1 MGTIALVLGAV
12 ALVLGGSAVGIA
24 LTHAGPTG
32 ATGSAGAQGTQ
43 GAQGPPG
50 TNGING
56 TNGTNG
62 TNGSQGAPGVP
73 ATKLWGVV
81 TGAGAIL
88 YSSGVV
94 TAGENA
100 TATYAVEFNQS
111 IASCAIL
118 VSLAGSSAGSATWQ
132 YSGESGAAAWAHVYT
147 WSASGAATAS
157 SFSIAVLC

>member
-1 MGTIALVLGAV
+1 MGLGAIAIALGVIAI
-12 ALVLGGSAVGIA
+12 VLGGSAVGIA

-32 ATGSAGAQGTQ
+32 ATGVPGARGST
-43 GAQGPPG
+43 G

-56 TNGTNG
+56 TNGKNGING

-73 ATKLWGVV
+73 AAKLWAVV

-88 YSSGVV
+88 LSSGVI

-111 IASCAIL
+111 ITSCAIV
-118 VSLAGSSAGSATWQ
+118 VSLAGPSAGSATWQ
-132 YSGESGAAAWAHVYT
+132 YIGGAGGAAWARVYT